1 MPVHVKARLLGYC
14 GAVRVL
20 ISGAT
25 GFIGRAL
32 VPRLQRNG
40 HSVVAWA
47 RSDTRAMALLGAD
60 IDVVSIAAGH
70 DALGPALHRP
80 AILPTPALALRAI
93 FGEAA
98 VVLLASQRVKPDVA
112 RRLGFAWEFPSVDA
126 ALRDIVDGVPVEIV
140 RLGSVRGSPG
150 SVRL

>member
-70 DALGPALHRP
+70 DALVTALSGCD
-80 AILPTPALALRAI
+80 AVINLAGEPLLGARWTEKRRAVLRASRI
-93 FGEAA
+93 GVTEQLVTAIEAA
-98 VVLLASQRVKPDVA
+98 HPRP
-112 RRLGFAWEFPSVDA
+112 R
-126 ALRDIVDGVPVEIV
+126 
-140 RLGSVRGSPG
+140 
-150 SVRL
+150 

>member
-40 HSVVAWA
+40 HSVVVWA

-60 IDVVSIAAGH
+60 IDVVSIAAGQ
-70 DALGPALHRP
+70 DALVAALSGCDAVINLAGEPILGARWTQKRR
-80 AILPTPALALRAI
+80 AILRSSRVGLTEQLVTAI
-93 FGEAA
+93 EAA
-98 VVLLASQRVKPDVA
+98 NPRPRV
-112 RRLGFAWEFPSVDA
+112 
-126 ALRDIVDGVPVEIV
+126 
-140 RLGSVRGSPG
+140 
-150 SVRL
+150 

>member
-40 HSVVAWA
+40 HSVVVWA
-47 RSDTRAMALLGAD
+47 RSDARAIALLGAD
-60 IDVVSIAAGH
+60 IDVVSIAAGQE
-70 DALGPALHRP
+70 ALVAALS
-80 AILPTPALALRAI
+80 
-93 FGEAA
+93 GCNA
-98 VVLLASQRVKPDVA
+98 VVNLAGEPLLGARWTAKRRAVLRSSRIDVTQRLVA
-112 RRLGFAWEFPSVDA
+112 AIET
-126 ALRDIVDGVPVEIV
+126 
-140 RLGSVRGSPG
+140 
-150 SVRL
+150 